1 MREGSGLVRYSKE
14 YPGRYFDV
22 AIAEQHAVT
31 LAAGMACE
39 GAKPVVAI
47 YSTFLQRAYDQAIHD
62 VALQN
67 LDVTFAIDR
76 AGVVGP
82 DGATHSGSFDLS
94 FLRCLPNMMIMAPAD
109 ENECRMMLSTGFQH
123 AGPAAVRY
131 PRGSGP
137 GIAVQKT
144 LATLPIGKAELR
156 RRGRGLALLSFGVML
171 APAATIAA
179 ELDASLVNM
188 RFVKPLDEALLIEL
202 AKTHDAFVTLE
213 DNAIAGGAGS
223 AVAEC
228 LAAHGIVKPI
238 LHLGL
243 PDVYLEHGSRE
254 EVLSMAGLDL
264 PGIRRAIH
272 ARFPQLSVASVG

>member
-1 MREGSGLVRYSKE
+1 
-14 YPGRYFDV
+14 
-22 AIAEQHAVT
+22 
-31 LAAGMACE
+31 
-39 GAKPVVAI
+39 
-47 YSTFLQRAYDQAIHD
+47 

-94 FLRCLPNMMIMAPAD
+94 FLRCLPNMLIMAPAD
-109 ENECRMMLSTGFQH
+109 ENECRMMLSTGFRH
-123 AGPAAVRY
+123 DGPAAIRY
-131 PRGSGP
+131 PRGTGP
-137 GIAVQKT
+137 GTAIHRE
-144 LATLPIGKAELR
+144 LDTLPIGKAELR
-156 RRGRGLALLSFGVML
+156 RRGRGLALLSFGAML

-179 ELDASLVNM
+179 ELDATLVNM
-188 RFVKPLDEALLIEL
+188 RFVKPLDEALLLEL

-213 DNAIAGGAGS
+213 DNAVAGGAGS

-228 LAAHGIVKPI
+228 LAAHGVALPI

-264 PGIRRAIH
+264 PGIRRAIRV
-272 ARFPQLSVASVG
+272 RFPQLVAQVVSAG

>member
-1 MREGSGLVRYSKE
+1 
-14 YPGRYFDV
+14 
-22 AIAEQHAVT
+22 
-31 LAAGMACE
+31 
-39 GAKPVVAI
+39 
-47 YSTFLQRAYDQAIHD
+47 

-82 DGATHSGSFDLS
+82 DGATHAGSFDLS
-94 FLRCLPNMMIMAPAD
+94 FLRCLPNFVIMAPAD
-109 ENECRMMLSTGFQH
+109 ENECRVMLSTGFQH
-123 AGPAAVRY
+123 AGPAAIRH
-131 PRGSGP
+131 PRGTGP
-137 GIAVQKT
+137 GIAIRKE
-144 LATLPIGKAELR
+144 LDTLPIGKAELR
-156 RRGRGLALLSFGVML
+156 RRGRGLALLSFGAML
-171 APAATIAA
+171 APAAVIAG
-179 ELDASLVNM
+179 ELDATLANM
-188 RFVKPLDEALLIEL
+188 RFVKPLDEALLVEL
-202 AKTHDAFVTLE
+202 AKSHDAFVTLE

-272 ARFPQLSVASVG
+272 ARFPQLAGGSLASAG